1 MEIEAIMIEEGA
13 YPYAILWIRLS
24 HISAVISHEYF
35 FATST
40 DEDHHF
46 FGSLRISSAASA
58 SASLS
63 PSLVRQTRYL
73 NENSLA
79 GTP

>member
-1 MEIEAIMIEEGA
+1 MIEEGA
-13 YPYAILWIRLS
+13 YPSAILWIRLS
-24 HISAVISHEYF
+24 HISAVLSHEYL

-46 FGSLRISSAASA
+46 FGSLRILYAASA

-63 PSLVRQTRYL
+63 PSLTLRPFIPFSIASART
-73 NENSLA
+73 
-79 GTP
+79 G